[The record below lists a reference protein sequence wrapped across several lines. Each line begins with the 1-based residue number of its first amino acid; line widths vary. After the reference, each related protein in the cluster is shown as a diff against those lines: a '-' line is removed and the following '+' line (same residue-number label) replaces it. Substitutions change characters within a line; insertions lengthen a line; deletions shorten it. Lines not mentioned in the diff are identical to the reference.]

1 MDKQIEAWNLERLF
15 QTSRKKPYIDM
26 ATVSKVFADQDYE
39 IVSNKITIA
48 QLEKELESKQE
59 EIEKLTQIGRD

>member
-1 MDKQIEAWNLERLF
+1 MERLF